1 MSSEDSDNEN
11 KNKNKGSDM
20 KFDELMKAAVSIKT
34 DQLAQKKRFFESLPT
49 FLQAGVY
56 YTKKLKNVRNQRFHQ
71 KLFVHDLLKHEGG
84 KAFANE
90 DWNRA
95 CRKYE
100 EALCI
105 WRYYYC
111 TSANW
116 EQEGI
121 DDKDLKHY
129 EAIGDSPEQIFKIR
143 DLKIKLYLNI
153 SVCSIKMKEFN
164 TSLKA

>member
-1 MSSEDSDNEN
+1 MSSDSEEEK
-11 KNKNKGSDM
+11 KNQGSDM

-34 DQLAQKKRFFESLPT
+34 NQLAQKKKFFESLPT

-56 YTKKLKNVRNQRFHQ
+56 YTKKLSNIRKQRFHQ
-71 KLFVHDLLKHEGG
+71 KSFVYEIIKHEGG
-84 KAFANE
+84 KAFKIE
-90 DWNRA
+90 DFNRA

-111 TSANW
+111 TNPKW

-121 DDKDLKHY
+121 EDAYLQHY
-129 EAIGDSPEQIFKIR
+129 EAIGDTPEQIFKIR
-143 DLKIKLYLNI
+143 ELKIKMYLNI
-153 SVCSIKMKEFN
+153 AI
-164 TSLKA
+164 